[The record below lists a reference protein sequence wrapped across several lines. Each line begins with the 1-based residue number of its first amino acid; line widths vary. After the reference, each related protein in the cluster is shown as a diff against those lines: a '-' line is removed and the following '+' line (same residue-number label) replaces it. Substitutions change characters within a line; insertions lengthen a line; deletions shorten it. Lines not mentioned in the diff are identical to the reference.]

1 MGRRSLWGAAALLS
15 SVLATTPVAASEG
28 GGMPHPQ
35 TWLDWL
41 LSVRVA
47 GHAVVSNAAVLAFA
61 WSLVAIVLLT
71 TIAVLGTR
79 RVSMRPRGGMQMGLE
94 MVVGGI
100 RSMVVGVMGPR
111 GVEFV
116 PFIGTLFVYIAF
128 MNLMGLVP
136 GFMAPTSNLS
146 ITAGLALVVFGT
158 VQYYGFRERGIGY
171 VNHFLA
177 GVPRQFPY
185 VLLAPLVFAVHL
197 VGELFRPVTLA
208 LRLFGNLMSEETVVL
223 ILIGLVAGLA
233 RHWIPVPVQ
242 LPNMILGMLVSVVQA
257 AIFSMLTAVYL
268 SGVLREPEAE
278 HG

>member
-1 MGRRSLWGAAALLS
+1 
-15 SVLATTPVAASEG
+15 
-28 GGMPHPQ
+28 MPHPQ
-35 TWLDWL
+35 TWLDGL
-41 LSVRVA
+41 FSVRVA

-71 TIAVLGTR
+71 MIAVLGTR
-79 RVSMRPRGGMQMGLE
+79 RVSMRPRGMEMGLE
-94 MVVGGI
+94 MVVGAM

-116 PFIGTLFVYIAF
+116 PFIGTLFIYIAF

-146 ITAGLALVVFGT
+146 ITAGLAVVVFAT
-158 VQYYGFRERGIGY
+158 VQYYGFREQGFGY
-171 VNHFLA
+171 MNHFLA

-197 VGELFRPVTLA
+197 VGEVFRPVTLA

-223 ILIGLVAGLA
+223 ILIGLVVGLA
-233 RHWIPVPVQ
+233 RHWMPVPVQ

-268 SGVLREPEAE
+268 AGVLREPEAE

>member
-1 MGRRSLWGAAALLS
+1 MGRRSLWGGTALLS
-15 SVLATTPVAASEG
+15 AVFATTPVAASEG

-35 TWLDWL
+35 TWLDGL
-41 LSVRVA
+41 FSVRVA
-47 GHAVVSNAAVLAFA
+47 GHAVVSNASVLAFA

-71 TIAVLGTR
+71 MIAVVGTR
-79 RVSMRPRGGMQMGLE
+79 RVSMRPRGMQMGLE
-94 MVVGGI
+94 MVVGAM

-116 PFIGTLFVYIAF
+116 PFIGTLFLYIAF
-128 MNLMGLVP
+128 MNLMGMVP
-136 GFMAPTSNLS
+136 GFMSPTSNLS
-146 ITAGLALVVFGT
+146 ITAGLAVVVFAT
-158 VQYYGFRERGIGY
+158 VQYYGFRERGLGY
-171 VNHFLA
+171 MNHFLA
-177 GVPRQFPY
+177 GVPKQFPY

-223 ILIGLVAGLA
+223 ILMGLVAGLA

-268 SGVLREPEAE
+268 AGVLREPEAE